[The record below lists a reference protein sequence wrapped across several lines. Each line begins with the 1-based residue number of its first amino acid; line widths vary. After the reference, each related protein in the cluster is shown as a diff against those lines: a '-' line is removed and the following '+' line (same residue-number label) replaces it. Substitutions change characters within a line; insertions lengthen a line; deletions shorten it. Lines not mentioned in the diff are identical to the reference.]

1 MAGHQVTIIAGAY
14 DIDLLDDD
22 CRPIVRHKRLYGE
35 EKEAMYWIPYLE
47 LMSKRPTALK
57 YSGLFNQL
65 PGIMKEY
72 LDQCDYERKKQSLK
86 LLSKMTIATGF
97 HIAIEAFEEGIKL
110 GASDPDSIWAVYCRL
125 TTGTL
130 PEPEVKLPN
139 TVPELKK
146 YTPDIKI
153 YDELFVPGGLSS

>member
-1 MAGHQVTIIAGAY
+1 M
-14 DIDLLDDD
+14 
-22 CRPIVRHKRLYGE
+22 
-35 EKEAMYWIPYLE
+35 
-47 LMSKRPTALK
+47 
-57 YSGLFNQL
+57 

-86 LLSKMTIATGF
+86 LLSRMTITTGF
-97 HIAIEAFEEGIKL
+97 DTAIEAFEEGIKL
-110 GASDPDSIWAVYCRL
+110 GAKDPDSIWAVYCRL